1 MPKSAERISRR
12 KALAIGAGAAAA
24 GVIGAPILVLAKS
37 ATTSDQ
43 TSSWWTSSS
52 VNLATAGYEEWKSY
66 VGKNFTLR
74 SEVGD
79 AKVGLQSV
87 DLLPSSGDRPE
98 DVSRDQAFKL
108 VFAKPTR
115 VPACD
120 RIYALRDP
128 TGKEFGVYFSPPG
141 TKLLA
146 VFN

>member
-1 MPKSAERISRR
+1 M
-12 KALAIGAGAAAA
+12 GAGALAA
-24 GVIGAPILVLAKS
+24 GAIAAPIVALSKS
-37 ATTSDQ
+37 GGTDSTQ
-43 TSSWWTSSS
+43 SSGSFWTRETI
-52 VNLATAGYEEWKSY
+52 NLATAGYEEWRSY

-79 AKVGLQSV
+79 AKIGLQSV
-87 DLLPSSGDRPE
+87 DALPSSGDRPD
-98 DVSRDQAFKL
+98 DVSREQAFKL

-115 VPACD
+115 TPACD

-128 TGKEFGVYFSPPG
+128 NGKEFGVYFSPPG